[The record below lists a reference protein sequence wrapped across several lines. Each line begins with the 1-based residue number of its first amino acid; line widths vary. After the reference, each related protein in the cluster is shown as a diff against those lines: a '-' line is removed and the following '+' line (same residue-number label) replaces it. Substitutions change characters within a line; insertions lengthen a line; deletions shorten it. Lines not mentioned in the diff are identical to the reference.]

1 KMTSLYDLV
10 DGVTV
15 IELAGYSSEI
25 QNLVVALTLDLFYAQ
40 MQKRGKPVIQ
50 GDYRQL
56 TKMILVD
63 EADNFMRQDFS
74 SLRKILKE
82 GREYG

>member
-1 KMTSLYDLV
+1 MTSLYELI

-15 IELAGYSSEI
+15 IELAGYPPEV

-40 MQKRGKPVIQ
+40 MQKRGKPVVR

-56 TKMILVD
+56 TK
-63 EADNFMRQDFS
+63 
-74 SLRKILKE
+74 
-82 GREYG
+82 